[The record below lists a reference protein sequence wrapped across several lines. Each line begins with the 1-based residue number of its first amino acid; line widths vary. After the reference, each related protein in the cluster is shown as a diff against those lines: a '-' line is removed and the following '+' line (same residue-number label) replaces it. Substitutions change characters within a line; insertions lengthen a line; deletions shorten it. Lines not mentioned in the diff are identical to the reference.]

1 MGDKTTYYQKNK
13 EKLLNWAKEFYE
25 NNKERL
31 REQVER
37 ISRENYLMK
46 KKSWRENMEETDIK
60 ICLNKIIKL

>member
-46 KKSWRENMEETDIK
+46 KKSWRDNMEETDIK

>member
-1 MGDKTTYYQKNK
+1 MSDKATYYQKNK